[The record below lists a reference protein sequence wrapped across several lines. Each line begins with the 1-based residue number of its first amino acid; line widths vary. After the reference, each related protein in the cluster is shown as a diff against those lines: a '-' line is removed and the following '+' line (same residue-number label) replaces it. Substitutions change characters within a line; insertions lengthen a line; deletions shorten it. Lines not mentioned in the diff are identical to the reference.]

1 MVERDNELKG
11 TTFTIS
17 VLHLSDGNPDRIR
30 QLLEAKVAQAPQ
42 FFNCAPLVLNVERL
56 EAIPDFEQ
64 LRELVES
71 EDFVL
76 VGITGARDEAMKTAA
91 KAAGLAVMVSGK
103 SRKAEP
109 EPTPPAPEPKP
120 VEAAPVP
127 PVPAPV
133 EASKVH
139 VGPVRSGQQIYAA
152 GTSLVVLGVHRD
164 GGFSE
169 YAAVPAKNA
178 WPIPDDIPDKHAVM
192 VEPFTIAAN
201 VTGQANPIEQDVAL
215 VYGAGPMGLVTV
227 QALKGVY
234 KVKQVIVVDRIDERL
249 KMAQRSGADWVLN
262 NGERSLQAALDEKG
276 IKPTL
281 IIDAACHPSILQEAI
296 TLASPAARIVLM
308 GFSSEPSH
316 IVQQGITGKELAIF
330 SSRLNA
336 NKFPVVIDWLKKG
349 LIDPEKLITHTFDYH
364 HVTDALE
371 LFEKDQR
378 QCCKVLLT
386 FGQ

>member
-17 VLHLSDGNPDRIR
+17 VLHLSDGNPARIR

-109 EPTPPAPEPKP
+109 EPTPPVPEPKP
-120 VEAAPVP
+120 VEATPVP

-152 GTSLVVLGVHRD
+152 GTSLVVLGSVSP
-164 GGFSE
+164 GAE
-169 YAAVPAKNA
+169 VIA
-178 WPIPDDIPDKHAVM
+178 DDSIH
-192 VEPFTIAAN
+192 
-201 VTGQANPIEQDVAL
+201 
-215 VYGAGPMGLVTV
+215 VYGALRGRAIAGAKGNPKARIYCQQL
-227 QALKGVY
+227 QAELLSIAGTFQLSDALPAGVIQEP
-234 KVKQVIVVDRIDERL
+234 VHIRLDNEQLRIDRI
-249 KMAQRSGADWVLN
+249 K
-262 NGERSLQAALDEKG
+262 
-276 IKPTL
+276 
-281 IIDAACHPSILQEAI
+281 
-296 TLASPAARIVLM
+296 
-308 GFSSEPSH
+308 
-316 IVQQGITGKELAIF
+316 
-330 SSRLNA
+330 
-336 NKFPVVIDWLKKG
+336 
-349 LIDPEKLITHTFDYH
+349 
-364 HVTDALE
+364 
-371 LFEKDQR
+371 
-378 QCCKVLLT
+378 
-386 FGQ
+386 

>member
-17 VLHLSDGNPDRIR
+17 VLHLSDGNPARIR

-56 EAIPDFEQ
+56 TEIPDFQQ

-109 EPTPPAPEPKP
+109 EPTPPVPEPKP

-152 GTSLVVLGVHRD
+152 GTSLVVLGSVSP
-164 GGFSE
+164 GAE
-169 YAAVPAKNA
+169 VIA
-178 WPIPDDIPDKHAVM
+178 DDSIH
-192 VEPFTIAAN
+192 
-201 VTGQANPIEQDVAL
+201 
-215 VYGAGPMGLVTV
+215 VYGALRGRAIAGAKGNPKARIYCQQL
-227 QALKGVY
+227 QAELLSIAGTFQLSDALPAGVIQEP
-234 KVKQVIVVDRIDERL
+234 VHIRLDNEQLRIDRI
-249 KMAQRSGADWVLN
+249 K
-262 NGERSLQAALDEKG
+262 
-276 IKPTL
+276 
-281 IIDAACHPSILQEAI
+281 
-296 TLASPAARIVLM
+296 
-308 GFSSEPSH
+308 
-316 IVQQGITGKELAIF
+316 
-330 SSRLNA
+330 
-336 NKFPVVIDWLKKG
+336 
-349 LIDPEKLITHTFDYH
+349 
-364 HVTDALE
+364 
-371 LFEKDQR
+371 
-378 QCCKVLLT
+378 
-386 FGQ
+386 

>member
-17 VLHLSDGNPDRIR
+17 VLHLSDGNPARIR

-64 LRELVES
+64 LKELVES

-109 EPTPPAPEPKP
+109 EPTPPVPEPKP

-152 GTSLVVLGVHRD
+152 GTSLVVLGSVSP
-164 GGFSE
+164 GAE
-169 YAAVPAKNA
+169 VIA
-178 WPIPDDIPDKHAVM
+178 DDSIH
-192 VEPFTIAAN
+192 
-201 VTGQANPIEQDVAL
+201 
-215 VYGAGPMGLVTV
+215 VYGALRGRAIAGAKGNPKARIYCQQL
-227 QALKGVY
+227 QAELLSIAGTFQLSDALPAGVIQEP
-234 KVKQVIVVDRIDERL
+234 VHIRLDNEQLRIDRI
-249 KMAQRSGADWVLN
+249 K
-262 NGERSLQAALDEKG
+262 
-276 IKPTL
+276 
-281 IIDAACHPSILQEAI
+281 
-296 TLASPAARIVLM
+296 
-308 GFSSEPSH
+308 
-316 IVQQGITGKELAIF
+316 
-330 SSRLNA
+330 
-336 NKFPVVIDWLKKG
+336 
-349 LIDPEKLITHTFDYH
+349 
-364 HVTDALE
+364 
-371 LFEKDQR
+371 
-378 QCCKVLLT
+378 
-386 FGQ
+386 

>member
-17 VLHLSDGNPDRIR
+17 VLHLSDGNPARIR

-109 EPTPPAPEPKP
+109 EPTPPVPEPKP

-152 GTSLVVLGVHRD
+152 GTSLVVLGSVSP
-164 GGFSE
+164 GAE
-169 YAAVPAKNA
+169 V
-178 WPIPDDIPDKHAVM
+178 
-192 VEPFTIAAN
+192 IAN
-201 VTGQANPIEQDVAL
+201 DSIH
-215 VYGAGPMGLVTV
+215 VYGALRGRAIAGAKGNPKARIYCQQL
-227 QALKGVY
+227 QAELLSIAGTFQLSDALPAGVIQEP
-234 KVKQVIVVDRIDERL
+234 VHIRLDNEQLRIDRI
-249 KMAQRSGADWVLN
+249 K
-262 NGERSLQAALDEKG
+262 
-276 IKPTL
+276 
-281 IIDAACHPSILQEAI
+281 
-296 TLASPAARIVLM
+296 
-308 GFSSEPSH
+308 
-316 IVQQGITGKELAIF
+316 
-330 SSRLNA
+330 
-336 NKFPVVIDWLKKG
+336 
-349 LIDPEKLITHTFDYH
+349 
-364 HVTDALE
+364 
-371 LFEKDQR
+371 
-378 QCCKVLLT
+378 
-386 FGQ
+386 

>member
-17 VLHLSDGNPDRIR
+17 VLHLSDGNPARIR

-152 GTSLVVLGVHRD
+152 GTSLVVLGSVSP
-164 GGFSE
+164 GAE
-169 YAAVPAKNA
+169 VIA
-178 WPIPDDIPDKHAVM
+178 DDSIH
-192 VEPFTIAAN
+192 I
-201 VTGQANPIEQDVAL
+201 
-215 VYGAGPMGLVTV
+215 YGALRGRAIAGAKGNPKARIYCQQL
-227 QALKGVY
+227 QAELLSIAGTFQLSDALPAGVIQEP
-234 KVKQVIVVDRIDERL
+234 VHIRLDNEQLRIDRI
-249 KMAQRSGADWVLN
+249 K
-262 NGERSLQAALDEKG
+262 
-276 IKPTL
+276 
-281 IIDAACHPSILQEAI
+281 
-296 TLASPAARIVLM
+296 
-308 GFSSEPSH
+308 
-316 IVQQGITGKELAIF
+316 
-330 SSRLNA
+330 
-336 NKFPVVIDWLKKG
+336 
-349 LIDPEKLITHTFDYH
+349 
-364 HVTDALE
+364 
-371 LFEKDQR
+371 
-378 QCCKVLLT
+378 
-386 FGQ
+386 

>member
-17 VLHLSDGNPDRIR
+17 VLHLSDGNPARIR

-152 GTSLVVLGVHRD
+152 GTSLVVLGSVSP
-164 GGFSE
+164 GAE
-169 YAAVPAKNA
+169 VIA
-178 WPIPDDIPDKHAVM
+178 DDSIH
-192 VEPFTIAAN
+192 
-201 VTGQANPIEQDVAL
+201 
-215 VYGAGPMGLVTV
+215 VYGALRGRAIAGAKGNPKARIYCQQL
-227 QALKGVY
+227 QAELLSIAGTFQLSDALPAGVIQEP
-234 KVKQVIVVDRIDERL
+234 VHIRLDNEQLRIDRI
-249 KMAQRSGADWVLN
+249 K
-262 NGERSLQAALDEKG
+262 
-276 IKPTL
+276 
-281 IIDAACHPSILQEAI
+281 
-296 TLASPAARIVLM
+296 
-308 GFSSEPSH
+308 
-316 IVQQGITGKELAIF
+316 
-330 SSRLNA
+330 
-336 NKFPVVIDWLKKG
+336 
-349 LIDPEKLITHTFDYH
+349 
-364 HVTDALE
+364 
-371 LFEKDQR
+371 
-378 QCCKVLLT
+378 
-386 FGQ
+386 

>member
-17 VLHLSDGNPDRIR
+17 VLHLSDGNPARIR

-109 EPTPPAPEPKP
+109 EPTPPVPEPKP
-120 VEAAPVP
+120 MEAAPVP

-152 GTSLVVLGVHRD
+152 GTSLVVLGSVSP
-164 GGFSE
+164 GAE
-169 YAAVPAKNA
+169 VIA
-178 WPIPDDIPDKHAVM
+178 DDSIH
-192 VEPFTIAAN
+192 
-201 VTGQANPIEQDVAL
+201 
-215 VYGAGPMGLVTV
+215 VYGALRGRAIAGAKGNPKARIYCQQL
-227 QALKGVY
+227 QAELLSIAGTFQLSDALPAGVIQEP
-234 KVKQVIVVDRIDERL
+234 VHIRLDNEQLRIDRI
-249 KMAQRSGADWVLN
+249 K
-262 NGERSLQAALDEKG
+262 
-276 IKPTL
+276 
-281 IIDAACHPSILQEAI
+281 
-296 TLASPAARIVLM
+296 
-308 GFSSEPSH
+308 
-316 IVQQGITGKELAIF
+316 
-330 SSRLNA
+330 
-336 NKFPVVIDWLKKG
+336 
-349 LIDPEKLITHTFDYH
+349 
-364 HVTDALE
+364 
-371 LFEKDQR
+371 
-378 QCCKVLLT
+378 
-386 FGQ
+386 

>member
-109 EPTPPAPEPKP
+109 EPTPPVPEPKP

-152 GTSLVVLGVHRD
+152 GTSLVVLGSVSP
-164 GGFSE
+164 GAE
-169 YAAVPAKNA
+169 VIA
-178 WPIPDDIPDKHAVM
+178 DDSIH
-192 VEPFTIAAN
+192 
-201 VTGQANPIEQDVAL
+201 
-215 VYGAGPMGLVTV
+215 VYGALRGRAIAGAKGNPKARIYCQQLQAELLSIAGTFQLSDALPAGLIQEPVHIRLDNE
-227 QALKGVY
+227 QLR
-234 KVKQVIVVDRIDERL
+234 IDRI
-249 KMAQRSGADWVLN
+249 K
-262 NGERSLQAALDEKG
+262 
-276 IKPTL
+276 
-281 IIDAACHPSILQEAI
+281 
-296 TLASPAARIVLM
+296 
-308 GFSSEPSH
+308 
-316 IVQQGITGKELAIF
+316 
-330 SSRLNA
+330 
-336 NKFPVVIDWLKKG
+336 
-349 LIDPEKLITHTFDYH
+349 
-364 HVTDALE
+364 
-371 LFEKDQR
+371 
-378 QCCKVLLT
+378 
-386 FGQ
+386 